1 MFRSSSILAALLA
14 LGCAAPLP
22 AAEQSGQSGQLTGC
36 AAKRAA
42 IESKLQE
49 ARAYGN
55 ANQAAGLQKALDEV
69 KAHCTDASLTQARKQ
84 RVLDAEKEVSQRE
97 KDLRKAMNKGDAE
110 KVEKRKNKLAEARA
124 ELDQAKRELE
134 E

>member
-1 MFRSSSILAALLA
+1 MFRSSALMAAVIALGFAGPLLAAE
-14 LGCAAPLP
+14 AATQP
-22 AAEQSGQSGQLTGC
+22 LTGC

-49 ARAYGN
+49 AKAHGN
-55 ANQAAGLQKALDEV
+55 SNQAAGLQTALDEV
-69 KAHCTDASLTQARKQ
+69 KAHCTDASLAQQRKQ
-84 RVLDAEKEVSQRE
+84 NVIDAEKEVAQRE

-110 KVEKRKNKLAEARA
+110 KIEKRKDKLAEAHA
-124 ELDQAKRELE
+124 ELEQAKRELE

>member
-22 AAEQSGQSGQLTGC
+22 AAEQSGQLTGC

-69 KAHCTDASLTQARKQ
+69 KAHCTDARLTQARKQ

>member
-1 MFRSSSILAALLA
+1 MFRSSSILAALLV
-14 LGCAAPLP
+14 LGCANPLLASEP
-22 AAEQSGQSGQLTGC
+22 AKPLTGC
-36 AAKRAA
+36 AAKQAA

-49 ARAYGN
+49 AKAHGN
-55 ANQAAGLQKALDEV
+55 ANQVAGLQTALDNV
-69 KAHCTDASLTQARKQ
+69 KTYCTDASLTQERKQ

-110 KVEKRKNKLAEARA
+110 KIEKRKNKLAEART
-124 ELDQAKRELE
+124 ELEQAKRELE